1 MKRTVLIGDIVSS
14 RQITDRAL
22 IQDRLA
28 ATLEEL
34 NNRQDPDLASPY
46 TITLGDEFQAVFNRA
61 DTLFCD
67 AVAILL
73 ALHPEQVR
81 FSFGIGAIETPI
93 NPNRAIGMDGP
104 AFYNARKGIEELK
117 ATPYLFNIAGMDAS
131 QATLVKQSL
140 RLISHN
146 LCKWNRNRLQV
157 MAMLCEG
164 LPAKEIGDRVP
175 ISNTAVYK
183 TIDAGALQIIIQLFA
198 EVTKLINE
206 SLEQQ

>member
-1 MKRTVLIGDIVSS
+1 MKRIVLIGDIVSS
-14 RQITDRAL
+14 KQITDRAL
-22 IQDRLA
+22 IQERLSA
-28 ATLEEL
+28 ALEGL

-46 TITLGDEFQAVFNRA
+46 TITLGDEFQAVFDSA

-67 AVAILL
+67 AISILL

-117 ATPYLFNIAGMDAS
+117 ATPCLFNIAGMDAS

-140 RLISHN
+140 RLVSHN
-146 LCKWNRNRLQV
+146 LCKWNRNRFQV

-164 LPAKEIGDRVP
+164 LPAKEIGDRVS

-183 TIDAGALQIIIQLFA
+183 TIDAGALQIINQLFA

-206 SLEQQ
+206 NLEQQ